1 MNTLPLLGKRFRAA
15 RKRLFPNDT
24 LSMFALRLGV
34 SRATL
39 QKREQGDMSVAI
51 GTYYKAASL
60 TGLDAQFDHLFA
72 LKKDLFKDHY
82 DSA

>member
-1 MNTLPLLGKRFRAA
+1 MTQLPALGERLKIA

-24 LSMFALRLGV
+24 LSMFALRLGL

-39 QKREQGDMSVAI
+39 QKLEQGDMSVAI
-51 GTYYKAASL
+51 GTYYKVATL
-60 TGLDAQFDHLFA
+60 TGLDSQFDQLFA
-72 LKKDLFKDHY
+72 LKKDLFKAHY

>member
-1 MNTLPLLGKRFRAA
+1 MTQLPALGERLKIA

-24 LSMFALRLGV
+24 LSMFALRLGL

-39 QKREQGDMSVAI
+39 QKLEQGDMSVAI
-51 GTYYKAASL
+51 GTYYKVATL
-60 TGLDAQFDHLFA
+60 TGLDSQFDQLFT
-72 LKKDLFKDHY
+72 LKKDLFKAHY